1 LLFGDTAAVSFAV
14 RAQFIGSALLM
25 SASTATR
32 VTALAHD
39 SSALR
44 AAGRAGLPMLA
55 MYGTVDK
62 LGDLAAC
69 NALYNQDFSNL
80 DSKLELKGTGHAIM
94 QERPAEVNTAI
105 LRFARKVFGY

>member
-25 SASTATR
+25 PASTATR
-32 VTALAHD
+32 VMALAQD

-55 MYGTVDK
+55 MYGTADK

-80 DSKLELKGTGHAIM
+80 DKVELEGAGHAIM
-94 QERPAEVNTAI
+94 QERPAEVNAAI
-105 LRFARKVFGY
+105 LRFARKVFE